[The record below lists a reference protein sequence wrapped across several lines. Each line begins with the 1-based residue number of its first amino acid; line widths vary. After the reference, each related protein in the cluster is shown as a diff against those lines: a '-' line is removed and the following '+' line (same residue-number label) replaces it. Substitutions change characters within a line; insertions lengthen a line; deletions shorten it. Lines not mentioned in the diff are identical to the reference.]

1 MLVFFIATAL
11 EIHFVYLKHEDKD
24 VGQNY
29 RKNTKYILYTHV
41 WKKIIWCNC
50 DPNNRIGHYC

>member
-1 MLVFFIATAL
+1 MLFFYATAL
-11 EIHFVYLKHEDKD
+11 EVYLKHEDKD

-29 RKNTKYILYTHV
+29 RKNTKYFLYIKEIIL
-41 WKKIIWCNC
+41 CNC